1 MRRRASLSKKVGGTM
16 IIVSACL
23 LGLNAKYDGTT
34 NTQALLQKYSSSE
47 KFIPVCPEQL
57 GGLPTP
63 RVSAEIIEGTGQDVL
78 LGRCVVQGEQGEVVT
93 PQFIQGA
100 KEVLKIVRM
109 TKVTAAILKE
119 RSPSC
124 GVNYIY
130 DGSFSHCKIP
140 GQGVTAALLKE
151 HNIPIY
157 SEVGLTEECLVGLLG
172 DVDE

>member
-1 MRRRASLSKKVGGTM
+1 MGASWM

-34 NTQALLQKYSSSE
+34 NAHALIRKYSSLG
-47 KFIPVCPEQL
+47 KFIPICPEQL

-63 RVSAEIIEGTGQDVL
+63 RVPVEIIDGTGQDIL
-78 LGRCVVQGEQGEVVT
+78 TGRCSVQGKQGEVVT

-100 KEVLKIVRM
+100 KEVFKIVEIL
-109 TKVTAAILKE
+109 KVTAAILKE

-124 GVNYIY
+124 GVNQIY
-130 DGSFSHCKIP
+130 DGSFSHRTKS
-140 GQGVTAALLKE
+140 GQGVTAALLRE

-157 SEVGLTEECLVGLLG
+157 SEEDLTEEKLVELISG
-172 DVDE
+172 DERFR

>member
-1 MRRRASLSKKVGGTM
+1 M

-23 LGLNAKYDGTT
+23 LGLNTRYDGEANAHT
-34 NTQALLQKYSSSE
+34 LLQKYSVMG

-63 RVSAEIIEGTGQDVL
+63 RVPVEIIDGTGQDVIAGL
-78 LGRCVVQGEQGEVVT
+78 CAIQGERGEVVT
-93 PQFIQGA
+93 TQFIQGA
-100 KEVLKIVRM
+100 KEVLKIM
-109 TKVTAAILKE
+109 KLFNVTAAILKE

-130 DGSFSHCKIP
+130 DGSFSHRKMP
-140 GQGVTAALLKE
+140 GQGVTAAMLKE

-157 SEVGLTEECLVGLLG
+157 SEEDLNEERLKELIG
-172 DVDE
+172 DDER

>member
-1 MRRRASLSKKVGGTM
+1 M

-23 LGLNAKYDGTT
+23 LGLNTT
-34 NTQALLQKYSSSE
+34 YNGEANVQTLLQKYCVRG

-63 RVSAEIIEGTGQDVL
+63 RIPVEIINGTGQDVL
-78 LGRCVVQGEQGEVVT
+78 AGRIAVQGEQGDIVT
-93 PQFIQGA
+93 AQFIQGA
-100 KEVLKIVRM
+100 KEVLKIVEMFR
-109 TKVTAAILKE
+109 VSAAILKE

-130 DGSFSHCKIP
+130 DGSFSHRRMP

-151 HNIPIY
+151 CNIPIY
-157 SEVGLTEECLVGLLG
+157 SEEDLNEDLLKELIG
-172 DVDE
+172 DLGS

>member
-1 MRRRASLSKKVGGTM
+1 M

-23 LGLNAKYDGTT
+23 LGLNTKYDGKT
-34 NTQALLQKYSSSE
+34 NAHALIQKYSAMG

-57 GGLPTP
+57 GGLSTP
-63 RVSAEIIEGTGQDVL
+63 RVPVEIIGGTGQDVL
-78 LGRCVVQGEQGEVVT
+78 SGRCVVQGEPGEVVT
-93 PQFIQGA
+93 SEFILGA

-109 TKVTAAILKE
+109 FEVTAAILKE

-130 DGSFSHCKIP
+130 DGSFSHRMKL
-140 GQGVTAALLKE
+140 GQGVTAAILKE

-157 SEVGLTEECLVGLLG
+157 SEEGLTEERLVELLG
-172 DVDE
+172 TCLAF

>member
-1 MRRRASLSKKVGGTM
+1 M

-23 LGLNAKYDGTT
+23 LGLNTKYDGKT
-34 NTQALLQKYSSSE
+34 NDCALLQKYSSIG

-63 RVSAEIIEGTGQDVL
+63 RVPVEIIDGTGQDML
-78 LGRCVVQGEQGEVVT
+78 LGRSEVRGEQGEEVSSE
-93 PQFIQGA
+93 FIQGA
-100 KEVLKIVRM
+100 KEVLKIVEM
-109 TKVTAAILKE
+109 VKVTAAILKE

-130 DGSFSHCKIP
+130 DGSFTHRIKP

-157 SEVGLTEECLVGLLG
+157 SDEELTEEKLRELIGN
-172 DVDE
+172 DA

>member
-1 MRRRASLSKKVGGTM
+1 M

-23 LGLNAKYDGTT
+23 LGLNTKYDGTT
-34 NTQALLQKYSSSE
+34 NVHALLQDYSAMG

-63 RVSAEIIEGTGQDVL
+63 RVPVEIIGGTGQEVL
-78 LGRCVVQGEQGEVVT
+78 NGQCVVQGEQGEVVT
-93 PQFIQGA
+93 SEFIQGA
-100 KEVLKIVRM
+100 NEIIKIVEM
-109 TKVTAAILKE
+109 VKITAAILKE

-130 DGSFSHCKIP
+130 DGSFSHRIKS

-151 HNIPIY
+151 HNIHIY
-157 SEVGLTEECLVGLLG
+157 SEEDLTEERLKDLLG
-172 DVDE
+172 IKKR

>member
-1 MRRRASLSKKVGGTM
+1 M

-23 LGLNAKYDGTT
+23 LGLNTKYDGKAHTH
-34 NTQALLQKYSSSE
+34 AMLQKYSTKG

-63 RVSAEIIEGTGQDVL
+63 RVPVEIIGGTGQGVL
-78 LGRCVVQGEQGEVVT
+78 SGDCVAQGEQGEVVT
-93 PQFIQGA
+93 SEFILGA
-100 KEVLKIVRM
+100 KEVLKIVELVP
-109 TKVTAAILKE
+109 VTAAILKE

-124 GVNYIY
+124 GVNCIY
-130 DGSFSHCKIP
+130 DGSFSHRIIS

-157 SEVGLTEECLVGLLG
+157 SEEELTEERLVELLER
-172 DVDE
+172 V

>member
-1 MRRRASLSKKVGGTM
+1 M

-23 LGLNAKYDGTT
+23 LGLNTKYDGKT
-34 NTQALLQKYSSSE
+34 NTDALLQKYSAMG

-63 RVSAEIIEGTGQDVL
+63 RAPVEIIGGTGQDVL
-78 LGRCVVQGEQGEVVT
+78 SGRCVAQGEQGEAVT
-93 PQFIQGA
+93 KEFILGA
-100 KEVLKIVRM
+100 KEVLKIVEM
-109 TKVTAAILKE
+109 VPVTAAILKE

-130 DGSFSHCKIP
+130 DGSFSHLIKS

-151 HNIPIY
+151 YNIPIY
-157 SEVGLTEECLVGLLG
+157 SEEGLTEEQLVELLG
-172 DVDE
+172 NDEKR

>member
-1 MRRRASLSKKVGGTM
+1 M

-23 LGLNAKYDGTT
+23 LGLNTKYDGST
-34 NTQALLQKYSSSE
+34 NAYALLRKYSSAG

-63 RVSAEIIEGTGQDVL
+63 RAPVEIIDGTGQDVL
-78 LGRCVVQGEQGEVVT
+78 RSRCQVQGEQGEVVT
-93 PQFIQGA
+93 SQFILGA
-100 KEVLKIVRM
+100 VEVSKILEMV
-109 TKVTAAILKE
+109 TVTAAILKE

-130 DGSFSHCKIP
+130 DGSFTHRKIP

-157 SEVGLTEECLVGLLG
+157 SEEELDEEKLLELLRDDG
-172 DVDE
+172 Q

>member
-1 MRRRASLSKKVGGTM
+1 MTEFVKYESGWTM

-23 LGLNAKYDGTT
+23 LGLNARYDGTT
-34 NTQALLQKYSSSE
+34 NAHDMLQKYSSLG

-63 RVSAEIIEGTGQDVL
+63 RVPVEIMDGTGQDVL
-78 LGRCVVQGEQGEVVT
+78 LGRSVVQGEQGEVVT

-100 KEVLKIVRM
+100 TEVLKIVRM
-109 TKVTAAILKE
+109 FKVTAAILKE

-124 GVNYIY
+124 GVNNIY
-130 DGSFSHCKIP
+130 DGSFTHRIKL
-140 GQGVTAALLKE
+140 GQGVTAAILRE

-157 SEVGLTEECLVGLLG
+157 SEEGLTEERLVALLG
-172 DVDE
+172 TNLAF